1 MAEPIFFNRNILDR
15 DSGLPLVSPFYVKYG
30 LTRLTDIAYSVVPG
44 LLPDAAVHK
53 LLGSNKY
60 EKKTKNFMGRL
71 RSALPA
77 EWRRLINSD
86 SPGEVSSDRNE
97 FHIFDPKKNG
107 KIPTIKLTT
116 KKIYD
121 ILIEISDDNPVKWY
135 QKWNLE
141 LPSLIPLEND
151 LEFNIRQFYGKQ
163 VLRLT
168 LTRAP

>member
-1 MAEPIFFNRNILDR
+1 MR
-15 DSGLPLVSPFYVKYG
+15 
-30 LTRLTDIAYSVVPG
+30 
-44 LLPDAAVHK
+44 
-53 LLGSNKY
+53 
-60 EKKTKNFMGRL
+60 RL

-86 SPGEVSSDRNE
+86 SPGKVSSDRNE
-97 FHIFDPKKNG
+97 FHIFDPKNNG

-121 ILIEISDDNPVKWY
+121 ILIEKSDNPVKRY

-141 LPSLIPLEND
+141 LPSPIPLEND

-168 LTRAP
+168 LARAP